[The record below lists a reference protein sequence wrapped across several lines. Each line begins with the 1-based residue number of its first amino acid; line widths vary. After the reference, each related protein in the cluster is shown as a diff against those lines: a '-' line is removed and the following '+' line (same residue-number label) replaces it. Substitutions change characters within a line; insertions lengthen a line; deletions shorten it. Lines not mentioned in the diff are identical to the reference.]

1 VKSVVVLQQSQV
13 FIIIF
18 VPNVM
23 SWDCTLNLLDA
34 VKLLNVVSD
43 FDFKAAERTQRF
55 AIYDDQKEGHSIWVD
70 TGSVSKEYRKHL
82 EEIVK
87 SRKLRIRELK
97 GYFVISGY

>member
-43 FDFKAAERTQRF
+43 FDFKASEKTPRF
-55 AIYDDQKEGHSIWVD
+55 AIYDNQREGHTIWVEA
-70 TGSVSKEYRKHL
+70 GSVSEEYRKL